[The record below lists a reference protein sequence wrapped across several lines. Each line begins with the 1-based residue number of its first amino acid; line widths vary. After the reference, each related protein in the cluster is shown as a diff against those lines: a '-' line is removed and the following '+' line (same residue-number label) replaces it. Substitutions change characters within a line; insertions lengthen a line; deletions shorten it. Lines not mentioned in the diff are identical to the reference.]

1 MCTVLIH
8 SILTL
13 LSLKNCLSR
22 LCIYGIIVEM
32 KLPATSFELT
42 LPVNSQLRM
51 AESCTNQSRHKSS
64 TLILKNASVLVID
77 DDIDVLTAVR
87 LLLKTEARDVITEK
101 NPENIRAQ
109 LSKQSFDVILLDMN
123 FNSSINTG
131 NEGLFWLKKI
141 REFRSDAAVI
151 MITAYGDIDLA
162 VRSLKEGAADF
173 VVKPWHNEKLIAT
186 IKDALKKNAAK
197 SSPAATINTESIT
210 SSELVGESDVIKEI
224 LLKVEK
230 IAPTDANILILGEN
244 GTGKD
249 LIAKAIHQ
257 CSMRAEKPF
266 VKVDVGALTET
277 LFESELFGHKKG
289 AFTDAREDR
298 AGRFESASGGTVFLD
313 EIANINLQQQAKLLS
328 VLQNRQVTRL
338 GSNEP
343 VAIDIRLICATN
355 VPLSE
360 LANESRFRKD
370 LVYRINTVEIVVPPL
385 RRRGDDIIL
394 LAKHFSRIYS
404 NKYLKP
410 VMGFDEKAMDKLLHY
425 HYPGN
430 IRELQYSIERA
441 VIMSDG
447 NVLEAK
453 DIIFSPIESANVHE
467 EEPGE
472 LKLSAIEK
480 NTILRVIEKH
490 NGNISKAAKELGLT
504 RTALY
509 RRLSK
514 YDI

>member
-1 MCTVLIH
+1 MV
-8 SILTL
+8 
-13 LSLKNCLSR
+13 
-22 LCIYGIIVEM
+22 
-32 KLPATSFELT
+32 
-42 LPVNSQLRM
+42 
-51 AESCTNQSRHKSS
+51 
-64 TLILKNASVLVID
+64 LKNASILIID
-77 DDIDVLTAVR
+77 DDPDVLTAVR
-87 LLLKTEARDVITEK
+87 LLLKTEVKDVVTEK
-101 NPENIRAQ
+101 NPENIRWH
-109 LSKQSFDVILLDMN
+109 LSKDDFDIILLDMN
-123 FNSSINTG
+123 FTSSINTG
-131 NEGLFWLKKI
+131 NEGLFWLKEIRKI
-141 REFRSDAAVI
+141 KPDAAVI

-173 VVKPWHNEKLIAT
+173 VVKQWHNEKLMST
-186 IKDALKKNAAK
+186 
-197 SSPAATINTESIT
+197 
-210 SSELVGESDVIKEI
+210 IKEI
-224 LLKVEK
+224 LKRKGTKTGAYSLSHTDSMVGKELLGESEAMQQIFYKIEK

-257 CSMRAEKPF
+257 QSLRAANPF

-298 AGRFESASGGTVFLD
+298 IGRFETANNGTLFLD
-313 EIANINLQQQAKLLS
+313 EIGNIPLHLQAKLLS

-343 VAIDIRLICATN
+343 IPIDIRLICATN

-370 LVYRINTVEIVVPPL
+370 LIYRINTVEITVPPL
-385 RRRGDDIIL
+385 RKRDNDIIL
-394 LAKHFSRIYS
+394 LARYFSKLYS
-404 NKYLKP
+404 KKYMKP
-410 VMGFDEKAMDKLLHY
+410 VLELDTKAMEKLLNH

-430 IRELQYSIERA
+430 VRELQYIIERA

-447 NVLEAK
+447 DTLEAK
-453 DIIFSPIESANVHE
+453 DLLFSPIESTMAAETETVE
-467 EEPGE
+467 T
-472 LKLSAIEK
+472 KLSDVEK
-480 NTILRVIEKH
+480 NTILKVIEKH
-490 NGNISKAAKELGLT
+490 NGNITRAAKELGLT